1 MLYSL
6 SIMYK
11 MKLPMIIVF
20 NKNDLCTENKCNE
33 WISDFETLQVKNKFI

>member
-20 NKNDLCTENKCNE
+20 NKKDLCIENKCNE
-33 WISDFETLQVKNKFI
+33 WILDFESLQVRIK

>member
-11 MKLPMIIVF
+11 MKLPMILVF
-20 NKNDLCTENKCNE
+20 NKKDLCEDNKCFE
-33 WISDFETLQVKNKFI
+33 WIYDFETLQVL